1 MSEKTRV
8 CVVTGVGPGHGASFS
23 RRFAA
28 AGYRVAM
35 LARSEERLREL
46 EAKIPGAKGYATDV
60 GDAHAVGKTFARVRA
75 DLGPV
80 DVLVHN
86 AGSGSFGS
94 FLDTKPDSFEQAW
107 RINALGLLLC
117 GQEAVKDMLN
127 AGRGAVIVIGATA
140 SLRGGAGTAAFAP
153 AKAAQRSLAQSMAR
167 SLGPQ
172 GIHVGYVVVD
182 GVIDMPRTRQ
192 LLRDRPD
199 DFFLKPDEIADTVYH
214 LVEQDRSAWT
224 FELDLRPYGEKF

>member
-1 MSEKTRV
+1 MSEKTRA
-8 CVVTGVGPGHGASFS
+8 CVVTGVGPGNGASLS

-46 EAKIPGAKGYATDV
+46 EAQIPGAKGYVTDV
-60 GDAHAVGKTFARVRA
+60 GDADAVRATFERIRA

-86 AGSGSFGS
+86 AGSGTFGS
-94 FLDTKPDSFEQAW
+94 FLDTKPETFEQAW

-117 GQEAVKDMLN
+117 GQQAVKDMLG
-127 AGRGAVIVIGATA
+127 AGRCAVIVTGATA
-140 SLRGGAGTAAFAP
+140 SLRGGAGFAAFAP
-153 AKAAQRSLAQSMAR
+153 AKAAQRSLAESMAR

-172 GIHVGYVVVD
+172 GIHVAYVIVD
-182 GVIDMPRTRQ
+182 GVIDIPRTRQ
-192 LLRDRPD
+192 ALRDRPD
-199 DFFLKPDEIADTVYH
+199 EFFLQPDQIAETVLH

>member
-8 CVVTGVGPGHGASFS
+8 CVVTGVGPGNGASLS

-60 GDAHAVGKTFARVRA
+60 GDAGAVSKTFARVRA

-80 DVLVHN
+80 DVLLHN
-86 AGSGSFGS
+86 AGSGTFGS
-94 FLDTKPDSFEQAW
+94 FLETKPDTFEQAW

-127 AGRGAVIVIGATA
+127 AGRGAVIVTGATA
-140 SLRGGAGTAAFAP
+140 SLRGGAGFAAFAP
-153 AKAAQRSLAQSMAR
+153 AKAAQRSLAESMAR

-172 GIHVGYVVVD
+172 GIHVAYVIVD
-182 GVIDMPRTRQ
+182 GVIDIPRTRQ
-192 LLRDRPD
+192 ALRDRPD
-199 DFFLKPDEIADTVYH
+199 EFFLKPDQIAETVLH

-224 FELDLRPYGEKF
+224 FELDLRPFGEKF